1 MSEVSPLSGR
11 RRVSGEQ
18 IVAVAAELFAR
29 DGYHEVGMRDIA
41 EALGIRGASLYH
53 HHGSKE
59 DILFAICRTVTEEP
73 VAQTLPLLDGPG
85 TPASRLADLVRAHLR
100 HIVARRV
107 EYLVGLHELAA
118 LTVEHREVV
127 EEHRRYYFRRVR
139 EVVAAGVRAREFT
152 VDDPRLAAFALLDA
166 LNGIAVWYRPDGP
179 QSVEEIAEGYVRLL
193 VGGLLGGTAARA

>member
-73 VAQTLPLLDGPG
+73 VAQTLPLLDVPG

-179 QSVEEIAEGYVRLL
+179 QSVDEIAEGYVRLL